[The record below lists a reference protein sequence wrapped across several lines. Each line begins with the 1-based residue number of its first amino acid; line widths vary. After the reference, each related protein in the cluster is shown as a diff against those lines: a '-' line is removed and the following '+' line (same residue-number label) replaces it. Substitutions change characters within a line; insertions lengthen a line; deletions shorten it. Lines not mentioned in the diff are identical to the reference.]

1 MEYLVVETPDR
12 VVGILPA
19 VDARDRHRG
28 VRSGIRPV
36 GDRRQPGPDGQT
48 ELGRH
53 IVRNGSL
60 QRDRGA
66 VGRDVQQVR
75 GHTPA
80 RKQLDV
86 LPDIFKEHEVAARIV
101 FAGGLLS
108 SWRSHKE
115 GSGPAASDG
124 PVEQPTQPPTVLT
137 LHEVTNRGGLPWA
150 GRPLGRLHDDI
161 EVHRIVSGQGR
172 LESQVPKRV
181 EVYDGSGHDRRRED
195 DAYDDRRQQLPVG
208 QTASGDHRPC

>member
-1 MEYLVVETPDR
+1 M
-12 VVGILPA
+12 GN
-19 VDARDRHRG
+19 
-28 VRSGIRPV
+28 
-36 GDRRQPGPDGQT
+36 RRQPGPDGQAEFT
-48 ELGRH
+48 CHFDRYGR
-53 IVRNGSL
+53 L

-66 VGRDVQQVR
+66 VGRHIQQVR
-75 GHTPA
+75 GHAPA

-101 FAGGLLS
+101 FAGGLLR

-124 PVEQPTQPPTVLT
+124 PVEQPAQSPAVFT
-137 LHEVTNRGGLPWA
+137 LYEVADRGGLPWA

-195 DAYDDRRQQLPVG
+195 DAYDDGRQQLPVG